1 MRSTKTK
8 CRQQSRKEILGTKD
22 DLSARLIKD
31 RRELILVVQALRDL
45 GHRIVLTMGVFDL
58 LHIGHCRYLRQAK
71 SHGDILVVGVDS
83 DELTRA
89 SKGPNR
95 PTVSEIERLEML
107 ANIRW
112 VDILVVRGIKEH
124 PDDLI
129 KQIKPD
135 IWITSNT
142 TKLFDRKVKKRLAKY
157 CGRIVTLDAQATVS
171 TTWRISQLE
180 RAGLGKLGRDMIAV
194 LEKHG
199 VIGPAGQEEK

>member
-95 PTVSEIERLEML
+95 PTVS
-107 ANIRW
+107 
-112 VDILVVRGIKEH
+112 DILVVRGIKEH